1 MGCRAKGDARC
12 RGPGAEAMVVGSK
25 TLSME
30 LHRTKHPST
39 AQQPQLP
46 GTDSQAGPLLHAQ
59 FQLGHLKR
67 CAKGVWEAHIFQDN
81 SLAADLLWAESRES
95 VMVGRREPSSVITS
109 VRSDV
114 ALQQPGPGEGLAA
127 HLADTGQ
134 RVAPDVHLESPQAH
148 ILLLAVLAAEGFP
161 GLSIA
166 VQLLVLG
173 EPSKG
178 GVGLGALG
186 TAEPLSSSRG

>member
-1 MGCRAKGDARC
+1 MGLQVGAQIRTVSKG
-12 RGPGAEAMVVGSK
+12 PVAMCTG
-25 TLSME
+25 
-30 LHRTKHPST
+30 
-39 AQQPQLP
+39 
-46 GTDSQAGPLLHAQ
+46 
-59 FQLGHLKR
+59 
-67 CAKGVWEAHIFQDN
+67 KGLF
-81 SLAADLLWAESRES
+81 
-95 VMVGRREPSSVITS
+95 TS

>member
-1 MGCRAKGDARC
+1 MAPNNNRCMRQLPAPACNSRTMGCRAKGDARC

-95 VMVGRREPSSVITS
+95 VRVG
-109 VRSDV
+109 
-114 ALQQPGPGEGLAA
+114 GES
-127 HLADTGQ
+127 
-134 RVAPDVHLESPQAH
+134 RVASLPVCVRMWPCSNQGREKALPH
-148 ILLLAVLAAEGFP
+148 ILQTQGSVWLRMCILRAPRLTYSFSQY
-161 GLSIA
+161 L
-166 VQLLVLG
+166 QLKDFLV
-173 EPSKG
+173 
-178 GVGLGALG
+178 
-186 TAEPLSSSRG
+186 